1 MEISPAGR
9 SLRLR
14 TPLFHLLRQAI
25 RDGRIDQAIGFTL
38 RRFAGDSLT
47 FTQGLL
53 LPAELLLLVAKRLLL
68 AS

>member
-1 MEISPAGR
+1 MEISPADVPYGP
-9 SLRLR
+9 R